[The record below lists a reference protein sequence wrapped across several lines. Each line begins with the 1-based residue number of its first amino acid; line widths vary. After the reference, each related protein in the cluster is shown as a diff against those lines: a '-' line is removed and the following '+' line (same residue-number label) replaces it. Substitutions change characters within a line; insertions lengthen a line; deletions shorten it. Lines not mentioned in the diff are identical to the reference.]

1 MRQRHLMLARVL
13 GPGWRQRQELAAKI
27 NLAPLQLA
35 DRIPAL
41 TSKKEQARH
50 IRELVL
56 AQAAPQL
63 AQFILGEHPLTTAA
77 LIGLGGALD
86 RIGFKQSLSDAPIEE

>member
-1 MRQRHLMLARVL
+1 MLARVL

-35 DRIPAL
+35 DLIPAL
-41 TSKKEQARH
+41 TSKKEQAH
-50 IRELVL
+50 YIREVVL

-63 AQFILGEHPLTTAA
+63 AQFTLAEHPLSAAA
-77 LIGLGGALD
+77 LLGLGGALH
-86 RIGFKQSLSDAPIEE
+86 RIGFKQSLSDAPIEEC